1 MEQQQQGTGRHSSR
15 RSFSKISLTQKMG
28 NTMMKESKEHA
39 SSQDVIIDLE
49 STRNHDNEGSS
60 GKKRKKSR
68 YFDSFDSLNSSSSVK
83 QGGDNGFYVDGDFDS
98 SQGSGKCSDNVMAAL
113 DRANQRK
120 AKRRKSPPQS
130 EILSNFNLIRDPKKK
145 DVGNRKMSKLPI
157 YTASPRFKSVLRQKD
172 PLVEDSDDDSVAGRY
187 GERARWL
194 KRNSSAFRISTNK
207 ERSQLRGRLVK
218 DKELFKQPH
227 KSHLGECPI
236 CFLPMPIDENKSSC
250 FNCCCKSICNGCV
263 YADYKSSGNINCPFC
278 REPGVN
284 GDEENDKILMKRV
297 KANDPVALNYM
308 GRKRIDEGDIDK
320 GVEYLKKAVELGDI

>member
-1 MEQQQQGTGRHSSR
+1 M
-15 RSFSKISLTQKMG
+15 
-28 NTMMKESKEHA
+28 
-39 SSQDVIIDLE
+39 
-49 STRNHDNEGSS
+49 
-60 GKKRKKSR
+60 
-68 YFDSFDSLNSSSSVK
+68 
-83 QGGDNGFYVDGDFDS
+83 
-98 SQGSGKCSDNVMAAL
+98 
-113 DRANQRK
+113 
-120 AKRRKSPPQS
+120 
-130 EILSNFNLIRDPKKK
+130 
-145 DVGNRKMSKLPI
+145 
-157 YTASPRFKSVLRQKD
+157 
-172 PLVEDSDDDSVAGRY
+172 
-187 GERARWL
+187 

-320 GVEYLKKAVELGDI
+320 GVEYLKKAVELGDIDSHFRLGGIYYEGEVVEKDLEKAIHHYEKAAIGGHPQARYNLGCFDGGNGNFERAVKHLIIAAEQGLEESMKLLRDFFSAGQISKEELESTLCKHKAAIDATKSAQRDAGEAYSRRIGI